1 MFPPLSS
8 AIFCLWDICV
18 NPWGLCRA
26 DFFLGGQ
33 PPSVQGCLGREVMT
47 IDTMGPSDGG
57 QKKPCPSSR
66 QKGDAAPPTSQ
77 PALLANKALKIYIYR
92 GLQQHPFCGV
102 QKFRSSKTLFG
113 DP

>member
-1 MFPPLSS
+1 MRQSLGVVSG
-8 AIFCLWDICV
+8 
-18 NPWGLCRA
+18 GL
-26 DFFLGGQ
+26 FFGGQ

-47 IDTMGPSDGG
+47 IDTMGPSDDG

-92 GLQQHPFCGV
+92 GQHPFCGV